1 MAPLILHNVPD
12 DECYVG
18 DDGVKR
24 PYAIYFNQSDLLSK
38 DENKAMNLTLPFRG
52 RHEGGHTSG
61 SMRTRRTVNETGSF
75 GKSTRRSRS
84 RTGTPGGVRAR
95 ENPTLAAADRIFGD
109 WVSNQAA
116 AAAAAAQQAQLA
128 QQAQQ
133 AQQQQQQQPQQQ
145 QQQQQPTT
153 TTASTQDDTLP
164 QRRAGSSG
172 ETTSPKTPVEMILRG
187 YRSTAQQYAAIAHYE
202 SLAGPILEDYPRDP
216 PATQRRWQSALRDP
230 ALTQRSRTRRTRV
243 LGPEERALVNRADGG
258 AHWIKI
264 TFESADAANAAAV
277 ASPQPILGHLV
288 FAEPYRGLPPA
299 RDEPCLDVVVDEG
312 YRERRVQ
319 STTVNASRSSSQT
332 VDTATMTP
340 SSVTITEPLPP
351 APPTPRAEN
360 DIFCRRIPSARR
372 AHLLPA
378 EQALLPQ
385 PSAVQRFV
393 SSVPFVRW
401 FSGSM
406 IGNEVPRTEVGDFDW
421 ARASL
426 YWKCIWWL
434 DNTFGLFGGDV
445 SSVDKDE

>member
-18 DDGVKR
+18 EDGVKR
-24 PYAIYFNQSDLLSK
+24 PYAIYFNQ
-38 DENKAMNLTLPFRG
+38 
-52 RHEGGHTSG
+52 HEGGHTSG
-61 SMRTRRTVNETGSF
+61 SIRTRRTMNETGSF

-116 AAAAAAQQAQLA
+116 AAAAAQQAQLA

-133 AQQQQQQQPQQQ
+133 AQQQQQQQQQPL
-145 QQQQQPTT
+145 QQQPTT
-153 TTASTQDDTLP
+153 ASTQEDSLP
-164 QRRAGSSG
+164 QRRVGNGG
-172 ETTSPKTPVEMILRG
+172 ETSSPKTPVEMILRG

-202 SLAGPILEDYPRDP
+202 ALAGPILEDYPRDP

-230 ALTQRSRTRRTRV
+230 ALTQRCRTRRTRL

-258 AHWIKI
+258 AHWIKV

-299 RDEPCLDVVVDEG
+299 RDEACLDVVVVVNDG
-312 YRERRVQ
+312 YRERRLQ
-319 STTVNASRSSSQT
+319 SSTAVNASRASSQT
-332 VDTATMTP
+332 VDTTTLTP

-351 APPTPRAEN
+351 APSTPRADN
-360 DIFCRRIPSARR
+360 DMFCRRIPSARR

-406 IGNEVPRTEVGDFDW
+406 IGNEVPRTEAGDFDW

-434 DNTFGLFGGDV
+434 DSTFGLFGGDV